1 MTHRFGYYI
10 AYRGGNLYT
19 IHWNSTKI
27 IYAAG
32 AVLWGF
38 TQEIH
43 GAVLGLFILL
53 CLDTITGFIAAPHR
67 GQIRTSRGLS
77 RFIQKIITY
86 TIAVF
91 AAFVAEKL
99 TFPSYAQGVE
109 LAFWVAL
116 AIDGVELLSI
126 FENLRDITGLRVFEI
141 LTQLSF
147 KRISEQVGMEIKPED
162 VKDKP
167 TRHSK

>member
-1 MTHRFGYYI
+1 MY
-10 AYRGGNLYT
+10 N
-19 IHWNSTKI
+19 IHWNTSKV

-32 AVLWGF
+32 GILWGF

-53 CLDTITGFIAAPHR
+53 CIDTITGFVAAPYR
-67 GQIRTSRGLS
+67 QQKRTSRGLS
-77 RFIQKIITY
+77 RFVQKILTY
-86 TIAVF
+86 SLAVF
-91 AAFVAEKL
+91 SALVAEKL

-109 LAFWVAL
+109 LAYWVAL

-126 FENLRDITGLRVFEI
+126 FENLYDITKLRVFEI

-147 KRISEQVGMEIKPED
+147 RRISEKIGMEIKPED
-162 VKDKP
+162 VKENKS
-167 TRHSK
+167 RRSK

>member
-1 MTHRFGYYI
+1 M
-10 AYRGGNLYT
+10 
-19 IHWNSTKI
+19 

-32 AVLWGF
+32 GLFWGF

-43 GAVLGLFILL
+43 HAVLGLFVLL
-53 CLDTITGFIAAPHR
+53 CIDTVTGFIAAPYR
-67 GQIRTSRGLS
+67 GQKRTSRKLS
-77 RFIQKIITY
+77 RFVQKIITY

-91 AAFVAEKL
+91 SAFVAEKM

-109 LAFWVAL
+109 LAYWVAL

-126 FENLRDITGLRVFEI
+126 FENLYDITGLKVFSV

-147 KRISEQVGMEIKPED
+147 KKISEKIGMEVKPSD
-162 VKDKP
+162 VRNRRANKQK
-167 TRHSK
+167 TVS

>member
-1 MTHRFGYYI
+1 M
-10 AYRGGNLYT
+10 YR
-19 IHWNSTKI
+19 IHWTGTKI

-32 AVLWGF
+32 GLFWGF

-43 GAVLGLFILL
+43 HAVLGLFVLL
-53 CLDTITGFIAAPHR
+53 CIDTVTGFIAAPYR
-67 GQIRTSRGLS
+67 GQKRTSRKLS
-77 RFIQKIITY
+77 RFVQKIITY

-91 AAFVAEKL
+91 SAFVAEKM

-109 LAFWVAL
+109 LAYWVAL

-126 FENLRDITGLRVFEI
+126 FENLYDITGLKVFSV

-147 KRISEQVGMEIKPED
+147 KKISEKIGMEVKPSD
-162 VKDKP
+162 VRNRRANKQK
-167 TRHSK
+167 TIS

>member
-1 MTHRFGYYI
+1 M
-10 AYRGGNLYT
+10 YR
-19 IHWNSTKI
+19 IHWTGTKI

-32 AVLWGF
+32 GLFWGF

-43 GAVLGLFILL
+43 HAVLGLFVLL
-53 CLDTITGFIAAPHR
+53 CIDTVTGFVAAPYR
-67 GQIRTSRGLS
+67 GQKRTSRKLS
-77 RFIQKIITY
+77 RFVQKIITY

-91 AAFVAEKL
+91 SAFVAEKM

-109 LAFWVAL
+109 LAYWVAL

-126 FENLRDITGLRVFEI
+126 FENLYDITGLKVFSV

-147 KRISEQVGMEIKPED
+147 KKISEKIGMEVKPSD
-162 VKDKP
+162 VRNRRANKQK
-167 TRHSK
+167 TVS

>member
-1 MTHRFGYYI
+1 M
-10 AYRGGNLYT
+10 YR
-19 IHWNSTKI
+19 IHWTGTKI

-32 AVLWGF
+32 GLFWGF

-43 GAVLGLFILL
+43 HAVLGLFVLL
-53 CLDTITGFIAAPHR
+53 CIDTATGFIAAPYR
-67 GQIRTSRGLS
+67 GQKRTSRKLS
-77 RFIQKIITY
+77 RFVQKIITY

-91 AAFVAEKL
+91 SAFVAEKM

-109 LAFWVAL
+109 LAYWVAL

-126 FENLRDITGLRVFEI
+126 FENLYDITGLKVFSV

-147 KRISEQVGMEIKPED
+147 KKISEKIGMEVKPSD
-162 VKDKP
+162 VKDRRANKQK
-167 TRHSK
+167 TIS

>member
-1 MTHRFGYYI
+1 M
-10 AYRGGNLYT
+10 YR
-19 IHWNSTKI
+19 IHWTGTKM

-32 AVLWGF
+32 GLFWGF

-43 GAVLGLFILL
+43 HAVLGLFVLL
-53 CLDTITGFIAAPHR
+53 CIDTVTGFIAAPYR
-67 GQIRTSRGLS
+67 GQKRTSRKLS
-77 RFIQKIITY
+77 RFVQKIITY

-91 AAFVAEKL
+91 SAFVAEKM

-109 LAFWVAL
+109 LAYWVAL

-126 FENLRDITGLRVFEI
+126 FENLYDITGLKVFSV

-147 KRISEQVGMEIKPED
+147 KKISEKIGMEVKPSD
-162 VKDKP
+162 VRNRRANKQK
-167 TRHSK
+167 TVS

>member
-1 MTHRFGYYI
+1 M
-10 AYRGGNLYT
+10 YR
-19 IHWNSTKI
+19 IHWTGTKM

-32 AVLWGF
+32 GLFWGF

-43 GAVLGLFILL
+43 HAVLGLFVLL
-53 CLDTITGFIAAPHR
+53 CIDTVTGFVAAPYR
-67 GQIRTSRGLS
+67 GQKRTSRKLS
-77 RFIQKIITY
+77 RFVQKIITY

-91 AAFVAEKL
+91 SAFVAEKM

-109 LAFWVAL
+109 LAYWVAL

-126 FENLRDITGLRVFEI
+126 FENLYDITGLKVFSV

-147 KRISEQVGMEIKPED
+147 RKISEKIGMEVSPND
-162 VKDKP
+162 VKTKKP
-167 TRHSK
+167 RNGKQTPVS

>member
-1 MTHRFGYYI
+1 M
-10 AYRGGNLYT
+10 YRIHLTSQKFFYAVGGV
-19 IHWNSTKI
+19 I
-27 IYAAG
+27 
-32 AVLWGF
+32 WGF

-43 GAVLGLFILL
+43 AAVLGLFILL
-53 CLDTITGFIAAPHR
+53 CIDTVTGFIAAPYR
-67 GQIRTSRGLS
+67 GQKRTSRGLS

-86 TIAVF
+86 VIAVL

-99 TFPSYAQGVE
+99 TFPSYAQGVQ

-126 FENLRDITGLRVFEI
+126 FENLYDITGLRVFHF

-147 KRISEQVGMEIKPED
+147 KKISEKIGMEIKPSD
-162 VKDKP
+162 VKNQNPK
-167 TRHSK
+167 

>member
-1 MTHRFGYYI
+1 M
-10 AYRGGNLYT
+10 YR
-19 IHWNSTKI
+19 IHWTGTKI

-32 AVLWGF
+32 GLFWGF

-43 GAVLGLFILL
+43 HAVLGLFVLL
-53 CLDTITGFIAAPHR
+53 CIDTVTGFIAAPYR
-67 GQIRTSRGLS
+67 GQKRTSRKLS
-77 RFIQKIITY
+77 RFVQKIITY

-91 AAFVAEKL
+91 SAFVAEKM

-109 LAFWVAL
+109 LAYWVAL

-126 FENLRDITGLRVFEI
+126 FENLYDITGLKVFSV

-147 KRISEQVGMEIKPED
+147 KKISEKIGMEVKPSD
-162 VKDKP
+162 VRNRRANKQK
-167 TRHSK
+167 TVS

>member
-1 MTHRFGYYI
+1 M
-10 AYRGGNLYT
+10 YRIQWTGQKVLYATGGL
-19 IHWNSTKI
+19 
-27 IYAAG
+27 
-32 AVLWGF
+32 VWGF

-53 CLDTITGFIAAPHR
+53 CIDTVTGFIAAPHR
-67 GQIRTSRGLS
+67 GQMRTSRGLG

-86 TIAVF
+86 SIAVF
-91 AAFVAEKL
+91 SAFVAEKL
-99 TFPSYAQGVE
+99 TFPSYAHGVE

-126 FENLRDITGLRVFEI
+126 FENLYDITGLRVFQF

-147 KRISEQVGMEIKPED
+147 RKISEKIGMEVSPND
-162 VKDKP
+162 VKTKKP
-167 TRHSK
+167 RNGKQTPIS

>member
-1 MTHRFGYYI
+1 M
-10 AYRGGNLYT
+10 YRIQWTGQKVFYAVGGM
-19 IHWNSTKI
+19 
-27 IYAAG
+27 
-32 AVLWGF
+32 VWGF

-43 GAVLGLFILL
+43 HAVLGLFILL
-53 CLDTITGFIAAPHR
+53 CIDTVTGFVAAPYR
-67 GQIRTSRGLS
+67 GQKRTSRGLS
-77 RFIQKIITY
+77 RFIQKMITY
-86 TIAVF
+86 VIAVL

-126 FENLRDITGLRVFEI
+126 FENLYDITGLRVFQF

-147 KRISEQVGMEIKPED
+147 KKISEKIGMEIQPQD
-162 VKDKP
+162 VKTKGASHVRTRKQKKVEKP
-167 TRHSK
+167 IS

>member
-1 MTHRFGYYI
+1 M
-10 AYRGGNLYT
+10 YR
-19 IHWNSTKI
+19 IHWTGTKI

-32 AVLWGF
+32 GLFWGF

-43 GAVLGLFILL
+43 HAVLGLFVLL
-53 CLDTITGFIAAPHR
+53 CIDTVTGFIAAPYR
-67 GQIRTSRGLS
+67 GQKRTSRKLS
-77 RFIQKIITY
+77 RFVQKIITY

-91 AAFVAEKL
+91 SAFVAEKM

-109 LAFWVAL
+109 LAYWVAL

-126 FENLRDITGLRVFEI
+126 FENLYDITGLKVFSV

-147 KRISEQVGMEIKPED
+147 KKISEKIGMEVKPSD
-162 VKDKP
+162 VKDRRANKQK
-167 TRHSK
+167 TIS